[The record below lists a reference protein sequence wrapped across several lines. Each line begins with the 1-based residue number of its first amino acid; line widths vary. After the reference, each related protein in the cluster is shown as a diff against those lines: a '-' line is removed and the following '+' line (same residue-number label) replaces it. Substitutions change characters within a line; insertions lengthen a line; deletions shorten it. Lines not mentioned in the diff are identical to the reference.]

1 MLQFQRNTNTQLYT
15 KMLTRQLQAISKR
28 ALHISTKTLAAK
40 AKDPTAIN
48 PSEASHFSDLASSW
62 WDETGS
68 QRILHKMNLL
78 RMDFINKTIKTSIQ
92 LNKGVTNPEQMVFIP
107 GWNFN
112 NLLPDDVS
120 SAIQKEIDNS
130 VRSKS
135 RKLQLKCLDVGC
147 GGGILSEC
155 LARLPMVSSVKG
167 IDMTKNVIKVAKKHM
182 KLDPSLEKKLSYE
195 MTSLE
200 HVPKTEMFDVVTMM
214 ELLEHVDYPATVVKQ
229 ALSHVAP
236 GGYLFLSTINRDFI
250 SWFTTIFMGEHVLNI
265 VPVGTHTYSK
275 YIKQSEIKKFMNQF
289 RDRFKVVDLK
299 GCAYFPAVGWFFTG
313 IQNMG
318 NYMMAIRRIK

>member
-1 MLQFQRNTNTQLYT
+1 MLST
-15 KMLTRQLQAISKR
+15 KLQVISKR
-28 ALHISTKTLAAK
+28 AVHLSSKVLAAK
-40 AKDPTAIN
+40 PKDPTAIN

-68 QRILHKMNLL
+68 QRILHRMNLL
-78 RMDFINKTIKTSIQ
+78 RMDFINKTIKTSIP
-92 LNKGVTNPEQMVFIP
+92 LNKDITDPEKMVFIP

-120 SAIQKEIDNS
+120 SAIQKEIDDS
-130 VRSKS
+130 VRLNSQ
-135 RKLQLKCLDVGC
+135 KLQLKCLDVGC

-182 KLDPSLEKKLSYE
+182 KLDPSLENKLEYK
-195 MTSLE
+195 MMSLE
-200 HVPKTEMFDVVTMM
+200 HIPKTEMFDVVTMM
-214 ELLEHVDYPATVVKQ
+214 ELLEHVDYPATVLKQ

-236 GGYLFLSTINRDFI
+236 GGYLFLSTINRDLI
-250 SWFTTIFMGEHVLNI
+250 SWFTTIFMGEHILNI

-275 YIKQSEIKKFMNQF
+275 YIKQSEIKGFMDQLK
-289 RDRFKVVDLK
+289 DKFKVVDVK

-313 IQNMG
+313 VQNMG
-318 NYMMAIRRIK
+318 NYMMAIRKIK